1 MADAVK
7 IELNNDGLAPHL
19 TDLHARISSGAISD
33 LTIDL
38 SAARNFGASDLQ
50 ALIHL
55 DRAATAASIT
65 IHTTGAS
72 DTQAT
77 ILASRPSSSSASN
90 LAELT

>member
-1 MADAVK
+1 MADAVT

-19 TDLHARISSGAISD
+19 TDLHARITRGAISD
-33 LTIDL
+33 LTLDL
-38 SAARNFGASDLQ
+38 SAARNFGAPDLQ

-55 DRAATAASIT
+55 DRAATAASIQ

-72 DTQAT
+72 DTQVT
-77 ILASRPSSSSASN
+77 ILASRPSSSASN